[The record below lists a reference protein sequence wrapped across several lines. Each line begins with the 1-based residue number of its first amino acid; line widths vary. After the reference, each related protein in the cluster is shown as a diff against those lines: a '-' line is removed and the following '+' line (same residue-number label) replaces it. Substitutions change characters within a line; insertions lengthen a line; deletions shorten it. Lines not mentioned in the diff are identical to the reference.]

1 MLLKNKCA
9 VVTGSNRGIGKAI
22 LEVLA
27 QNGADLWAC
36 TRRESEEFL
45 SFISGLEKKYG
56 VIIKPVYFDISD
68 IESVKKGVREI
79 TINKDPIDILV
90 NNAGSISISL
100 FQMTP
105 ISKVK
110 EMFDVNFYPMFQLT
124 QMLVKSMV
132 KGGGSIINLSS
143 SAAIE
148 GNEGRVSY
156 ASSKAA
162 VITFSQVISRELGR
176 NNVRVNTIA
185 PGLTETDMMRGSTPD
200 DVLEKTLDR
209 ISLRRTAKP
218 EEIANVVLFLSSN
231 LSSYIT
237 GQVLRVDGGM

>member
-36 TRRESEEFL
+36 ARRESEEFL

-124 QMLVKSMV
+124 QMLVKSML

>member
-36 TRRESEEFL
+36 ARRESEEFL

-110 EMFDVNFYPMFQLT
+110 EMFDVNFYPTSF
-124 QMLVKSMV
+124 
-132 KGGGSIINLSS
+132 
-143 SAAIE
+143 
-148 GNEGRVSY
+148 
-156 ASSKAA
+156 
-162 VITFSQVISRELGR
+162 
-176 NNVRVNTIA
+176 
-185 PGLTETDMMRGSTPD
+185 
-200 DVLEKTLDR
+200 
-209 ISLRRTAKP
+209 
-218 EEIANVVLFLSSN
+218 
-231 LSSYIT
+231 
-237 GQVLRVDGGM
+237 

>member
-36 TRRESEEFL
+36 ARRGSEGFL

-124 QMLVKSMV
+124 QMLVKSML

>member
-36 TRRESEEFL
+36 ARRESEEFL

-124 QMLVKSMV
+124 QMLVKSML

-148 GNEGRVSY
+148 GNEGRGSY

>member
-27 QNGADLWAC
+27 QNGADVWAC
-36 TRRESEEFL
+36 ARRESEEFL

-132 KGGGSIINLSS
+132 KGGGSIINL
-143 SAAIE
+143 
-148 GNEGRVSY
+148 
-156 ASSKAA
+156 
-162 VITFSQVISRELGR
+162 
-176 NNVRVNTIA
+176 
-185 PGLTETDMMRGSTPD
+185 
-200 DVLEKTLDR
+200 
-209 ISLRRTAKP
+209 
-218 EEIANVVLFLSSN
+218 
-231 LSSYIT
+231 
-237 GQVLRVDGGM
+237 

>member
-1 MLLKNKCA
+1 MLLKNKRA

-27 QNGADLWAC
+27 KNGANVWAC
-36 TRRESEEFL
+36 ARSESEEFL
-45 SFISGLEKKYG
+45 LSISRLEDKYG
-56 VIIKPVYFDISD
+56 VVIKPVYFDISD
-68 IESVKKGVREI
+68 IDSVKRGVREI
-79 TINKDPIDILV
+79 TVNKDPIDILV

-105 ISKVK
+105 MSKVK
-110 EMFDVNFYPMFQLT
+110 EMFDINFYPMFQLT

-132 KGGGSIINLSS
+132 RNGGSIINLSS

-148 GNEGRVSY
+148 GNEGRVAY

-185 PGLTETDMMRGSTPD
+185 PGLTDTDMMRGSTPN
-200 DVLEKTLDR
+200 DVLEKTLER
-209 ISLRRTAKP
+209 ISLHRTAKP
-218 EEIANVVLFLSSN
+218 EEIANVVLFLSSS
-231 LSSYIT
+231 LASYIT
-237 GQVLRVDGGM
+237 GQVLCVDGGM